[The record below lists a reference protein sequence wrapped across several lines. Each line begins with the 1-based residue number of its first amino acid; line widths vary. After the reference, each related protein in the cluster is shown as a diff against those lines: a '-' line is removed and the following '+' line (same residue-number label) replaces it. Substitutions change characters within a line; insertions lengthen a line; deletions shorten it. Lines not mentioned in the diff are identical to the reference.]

1 MTDELPILIA
11 GDAER
16 PERLVLL
23 SRPDGGR
30 VSVREWTSSDWS
42 RPPAARTMES
52 RELLA
57 ELEQA
62 IRQGRR
68 VNQEIYAVRHWLGLP
83 G

>member
-1 MTDELPILIA
+1 MTDELPLLVD
-11 GDAER
+11 GDPNT
-16 PERLVLL
+16 PERLILL

-42 RPPAARTMES
+42 RPPVARTLDV
-52 RELLA
+52 RELVE
-57 ELEQA
+57 ELERA
-62 IRQGRR
+62 IRSGRR